1 MDNNANSAAAAA
13 AITREVIYNI
23 IKLYKKET
31 PSPRCTPGLQHTR
44 TPGHSP
50 AADYAMQ
57 YIRQCCRRL
66 IGEVVQSRRRPLL
79 LAPSPG

>member
-31 PSPRCTPGLQHTR
+31 PSPRCTPAHQDPR
-44 TPGHSP
+44 TPDTVQQQTTPCSTSGS
-50 AADYAMQ
+50 AADD
-57 YIRQCCRRL
+57 
-66 IGEVVQSRRRPLL
+66 
-79 LAPSPG
+79 

>member
-1 MDNNANSAAAAA
+1 MDNNVNSAAAAVAAAA

-31 PSPRCTPGLQHTR
+31 PSPRCTPAHQDTR
-44 TPGHSP
+44 HSP
-50 AADYAMQ
+50 AADYTMQ

-66 IGEVVQSRRRPLL
+66 IGEVVQSRTLL
-79 LAPSPG
+79 IGPSPG